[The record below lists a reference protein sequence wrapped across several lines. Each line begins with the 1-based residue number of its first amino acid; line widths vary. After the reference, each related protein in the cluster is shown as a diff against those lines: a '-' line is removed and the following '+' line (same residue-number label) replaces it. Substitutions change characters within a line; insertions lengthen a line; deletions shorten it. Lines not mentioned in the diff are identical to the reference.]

1 LPHHQKKQRY
11 AILKID
17 LISLFYKSTAIDKV
31 KEVIKNNI
39 LQLIPS
45 ITPYINRFIKGFIC
59 MIIYVACWP
68 ILAFLAGKLI
78 PAIGSGELSTVTNII
93 INSLVVFLIQKTA
106 QYGQDVYIAKPSLE
120 ISEVMR
126 QSLFSKIHKIKM
138 NFINNISAGDITYRL
153 TEDADR
159 VSEVIYKT
167 FQDTLPCVLQLLAV
181 IIYMFYLD
189 WSLTISTFILAPIIV
204 LSVNNFGKRVL
215 IASEKSQESTS
226 DLAGLIGESINGIST
241 IRSFAAENW
250 IKGRFNTRLRSNK
263 KAKYKTLKLLAIQ
276 HPIVGFIEAFG
287 ILAILGLG
295 ALRINL
301 GLLNSEEFSS
311 FFAAILML
319 IDPISHI
326 STNFNE
332 YKQAEASLKR
342 LKKINMQP
350 MEKDEQNLEKI
361 AKINGKIEFNHV
373 SFEYKKDNEVLKDIT
388 LKISKGQ
395 VIAFVG
401 SSGAGKST
409 MMSLILK
416 FISPKIGDI
425 YIDDK
430 NISSISSIDIRSNIA
445 LVQQQPF
452 LFSGRI
458 VDVIKM
464 GRNFSE
470 EDVIKSAKIA
480 NAHEFILKLPSKYE
494 TNITERGSNF
504 SGGQIQR
511 LAIARAI
518 LGNPSILLL
527 DEATSALDSDSEAE
541 VQKGLNQAMNNRTVI
556 IVAHRL
562 STTQGA
568 DKIVVFDKGKIVDSG
583 KHIDLFNKN
592 GIYKELCEKQLIK
605 VT

>member
-1 LPHHQKKQRY
+1 M
-11 AILKID
+11 
-17 LISLFYKSTAIDKV
+17 FYKYTGVDKV
-31 KEVIKNNI
+31 KEIHKYNF
-39 LQLIPS
+39 LRLIPP
-45 ITPYINRFIKGFIC
+45 ITPYVNRFIKGFIC
-59 MIIYVACWP
+59 MIVYVACWP

-78 PAIGSGELSTVTNII
+78 PAIGSGDLSNVSDII
-93 INSLVVFLIQKTA
+93 IKSLIIFLIQKTA
-106 QYGQDVYIAKPSLE
+106 QFGQDVYIAKPSLE

-126 QSLFSKIHKIKM
+126 GNLFSKIHKIKM
-138 NFINNISAGDITYRL
+138 NFVEKISAGDITYRL

-167 FQDTLPCVLQLLAV
+167 FQDTLPCILQLLAV
-181 IIYMFYLD
+181 IIYMLYLD
-189 WSLTISTFILAPIIV
+189 WSLTLSTFVLAPIIV
-204 LSVNNFGKRVL
+204 ISVNSFGKRVL
-215 IASEKSQESTS
+215 KASEKSQESTS

-241 IRSFAAENW
+241 IRAFAAENW
-250 IKGRFNTRLRSNK
+250 IKNKFNKRLLTNK
-263 KAKYKTLKLLAIQ
+263 KAKYKTLKLLAFQ

-301 GLLNSEEFSS
+301 GLLNNEEFSS

-332 YKQAEASLKR
+332 YKQAEASFKR
-342 LKKINMQP
+342 LKKL
-350 MEKDEQNLEKI
+350 NLEPVEIEDINTINVPKI
-361 AKINGKIEFNHV
+361 EGKIQFRKVN
-373 SFEYKKDNEVLKDIT
+373 FEYKKNNAVLKNIN
-388 LKISKGQ
+388 LVIEKGE
-395 VIAFVG
+395 VTAFVG

-416 FISPKIGDI
+416 FLSPSTGEI

-430 NISSISSIDIRSNIA
+430 NIKSINSKDIRVNIA

-452 LFSGRI
+452 LFSGKI
-458 VDVIKM
+458 IEVIKM
-464 GRNFSE
+464 GRKFSE
-470 EDVIKSAKIA
+470 EEVIKSAKIA
-480 NAHEFILKLPSKYE
+480 NAHNFIQKLPNKYD
-494 TNITERGSNF
+494 TKINERGSNF

-511 LAIARAI
+511 IAIARAI

-527 DEATSALDSDSEAE
+527 DEATSALDADSEAE

-556 IVAHRL
+556 VVAHRL
-562 STTQGA
+562 ATTQGA
-568 DKIVVFDKGKIVDSG
+568 DKIVVFDKGEIIDMG
-583 KHIDLFNKN
+583 KHLDLLNKK

-605 VT
+605 KM

>member
-1 LPHHQKKQRY
+1 
-11 AILKID
+11 
-17 LISLFYKSTAIDKV
+17 
-31 KEVIKNNI
+31 
-39 LQLIPS
+39 
-45 ITPYINRFIKGFIC
+45 

-93 INSLVVFLIQKTA
+93 INSLIVFLIQKTA

-263 KAKYKTLKLLAIQ
+263 QAKYKTLKLLAIQ

-350 MEKDEQNLEKI
+350 MEKDERNLDKI
-361 AKINGKIEFNHV
+361 AKINGNIEFNHV

-416 FISPKIGDI
+416 FISPKTGDI

-430 NISSISSIDIRSNIA
+430 NIRSISSIDIRSNIA

-458 VDVIKM
+458 IDVIKM

-470 EDVIKSAKIA
+470 DDVIKSAKIA

-583 KHIDLFNKN
+583 KHIDLYNKN

>member
-1 LPHHQKKQRY
+1 
-11 AILKID
+11 
-17 LISLFYKSTAIDKV
+17 
-31 KEVIKNNI
+31 
-39 LQLIPS
+39 
-45 ITPYINRFIKGFIC
+45 

-78 PAIGSGELSTVTNII
+78 PAIGSGDLSNVSNII
-93 INSLVVFLIQKTA
+93 VNSLVIFLIQKIA
-106 QYGQDVYIAKPSLE
+106 QFGQDVFIAKPSLE

-126 QSLFSKIHKIKM
+126 QKLFCKIHKIRM
-138 NFINNISAGDITYRL
+138 NFISNISAGDITYRL

-167 FQDTLPCVLQLLAV
+167 FQDTLPCLLQLLAV

-189 WSLTISTFILAPIIV
+189 WSLTLSTFIIAPIIV
-204 LSVNNFGKRVL
+204 ISVNTFGKRVL

-241 IRSFAAENW
+241 IRAFAAENW
-250 IKGRFNTRLRSNK
+250 ISDRFKKRLRNNK
-263 KAKYKTLKLLAIQ
+263 KAKYKTLKLLAFQ
-276 HPIVGFIEAFG
+276 HPVVGFIEAFG

-295 ALRINL
+295 AFRINL

-319 IDPISHI
+319 IDPISHV

-342 LKKINMQP
+342 LRKINLEP
-350 MEKDEQNLEKI
+350 TEQDDRNLTNI
-361 AKINGKIEFNHV
+361 SKINGYIEFNNV
-373 SFEYKKDNEVLKDIT
+373 NFEYKKGNKVLNNIT
-388 LKISKGQ
+388 LKISKGE

-416 FISPKIGDI
+416 FLTPSTGEI

-430 NISSISSIDIRSNIA
+430 ELKSISSKDIRSNIA

-458 VDVIKM
+458 IDVIKM

-470 EDVIKSAKIA
+470 EEVIKSAKIA
-480 NAHEFILKLPSKYE
+480 NADKFIQKLPHKYL
-494 TNITERGSNF
+494 TRINERGTNF

-511 LAIARAI
+511 IAIARAI
-518 LGNPSILLL
+518 LGNPAILLL
-527 DEATSALDSDSEAE
+527 DEATSALDADSEAE
-541 VQKGLNQAMNNRTVI
+541 VQKGLNQAMKNRTVI
-556 IVAHRL
+556 VIAHRL
-562 STTQGA
+562 ATTQGA
-568 DKIVVFDKGKIVDSG
+568 DKIIVFDKGNIIDCG
-583 KHIDLFNKN
+583 KHLDLVNKE

-605 VT
+605 I

>member
-1 LPHHQKKQRY
+1 MPHHQKKQRY

-78 PAIGSGELSTVTNII
+78 PAIGSGEISTVTNII

-263 KAKYKTLKLLAIQ
+263 QAKYKTLKLLAIQ

-350 MEKDEQNLEKI
+350 MEKDERNLEKI

-430 NISSISSIDIRSNIA
+430 NIRSISSIDIRSNIA

-458 VDVIKM
+458 IDVIKM

-583 KHIDLFNKN
+583 KHIDLFNKD